1 MYKIEWEKYL
11 SSQRERRTS
20 VSINNDVDKRNEFER
35 DLARVIY
42 CPSIRR
48 MHDKTQV
55 VPLTSGDCILTRLT
69 HSLIVMD
76 IAESLCNNYCRDE
89 EFIKLYPD
97 KWCEYTNDISAI
109 VRAAALAHDI
119 GNPPFG
125 HFGEIAIQNFF
136 KTLLKKRIISDQEA
150 LDFIHFDGNAQGLR
164 ILSKLQYVGNLQGL
178 NLSHATLAAYM
189 KYPNVEKPNK
199 SYIGNKKHGV
209 FITEKDL
216 FIRVI
221 ENCNLKESGRVKRHP
236 LAFLVEAA
244 DSIAYNVMD
253 IEDGFNKK
261 WYSYNTLIKYLNSY
275 ITNQKDNIP
284 EKYSDV
290 QDEKQHFNIEKF
302 LGIEEG
308 CEDEKNKMTMFRVYL
323 ISYLVKLANN
333 NFKNHLQ
340 EIDNGSYSKE
350 LIEDEGENIENKF
363 FIAKALQEFSLRY
376 IISQKS
382 VAQVEI
388 TGYTVVEGLLYILTK
403 YAFHEDFKTRN
414 KLKGVIADSRLQV
427 TMHEKK
433 YKSVEYKCFTH
444 EEIFNFDIGTL
455 SSYEKLRLIVDF
467 VSSMTDKFAVEMY
480 QKLSGLRL

>member
-1 MYKIEWEKYL
+1 MHKIEWETYL
-11 SSQRERRTS
+11 SSKRERQTS

-89 EFIKLYPD
+89 EFKKLYPD
-97 KWCEYTNDISAI
+97 KWYEYTNEISAI

-136 KTLLKKRIISDQEA
+136 KTFLKERIVSDQEA
-150 LDFIHFDGNAQGLR
+150 LDFTHFDGNAQGLR

-178 NLSHATLAAYM
+178 NLSYATLAAYM
-189 KYPNVEKPNK
+189 KYPNIKKPNK
-199 SYIGNKKHGV
+199 NYIGNKKHGV

-216 FIRVI
+216 FHNVI
-221 ENCNLKESGRVKRHP
+221 KNCNLQGFETAKRHP

-253 IEDGFNKK
+253 IEDGFNQK
-261 WYSYNTLIKYLNSY
+261 WYSYNTMIEYLNSY
-275 ITNQKDNIP
+275 ITEHRKT
-284 EKYSDV
+284 YFS
-290 QDEKQHFNIEKF
+290 IEKF

-308 CEDEKNKMTMFRVYL
+308 CEDEKNKMTLFRVYL
-323 ISYLVKLANN
+323 ISYLVNLATN
-333 NFKNHLQ
+333 NFKSHLQ
-340 EIDNGSYSKE
+340 DIDSGKYSKE

-388 TGYTVVEGLLYILTK
+388 TGYTVIEGLLNILTK

-427 TMHEKK
+427 TIHEAKFK
-433 YKSVEYKCFTH
+433 NDKYKCFTH
-444 EEIFNFDIGTL
+444 KDMFEFDIGTL
-455 SSYEKLRLIVDF
+455 SPYEKLRLIVDF